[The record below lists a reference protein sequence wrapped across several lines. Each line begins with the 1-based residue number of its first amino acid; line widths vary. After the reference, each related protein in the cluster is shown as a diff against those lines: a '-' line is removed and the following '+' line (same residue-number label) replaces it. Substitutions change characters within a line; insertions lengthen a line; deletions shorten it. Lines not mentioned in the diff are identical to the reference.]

1 MARAR
6 GTLYPYPTL
15 EKHLVLSYDPTSLP
29 ETVVS
34 GPPLTL
40 DACDQEGA
48 FPLELSVTA
57 PGADIAK
64 QLEIN
69 DPADLSERVKMV
81 VVGRSNPSRFRWE
94 IATRAVDKLGESETI
109 LLDPDNYRGRL
120 DIQGFLVYLDGEDRK
135 LKNCRCGESEILS
148 IYFDDYDSPPGSDI
162 PSRWVDFTDPVNL
175 LTDRAEQL
183 FVVRADS
190 EPPLLLLNSSIDE
203 FKRVMS
209 TGAQHGPKQRIRDSV
224 CHRIACQTWQA
235 ILSNTLEKL
244 SRSARAAD
252 DSSVADLLALLTPWR
267 ANLIAG
273 FVGDDG
279 SEGAFPNV
287 EKLIDDLENDP
298 DRVLVEEATNWVQQ
312 HLLKREPF
320 QDLMKFLEV

>member
-69 DPADLSERVKMV
+69 DPADLSEKVKMV

-109 LLDPDNYRGRL
+109 LLD
-120 DIQGFLVYLDGEDRK
+120 K
-135 LKNCRCGESEILS
+135 IL
-148 IYFDDYDSPPGSDI
+148 
-162 PSRWVDFTDPVNL
+162 
-175 LTDRAEQL
+175 
-183 FVVRADS
+183 
-190 EPPLLLLNSSIDE
+190 
-203 FKRVMS
+203 
-209 TGAQHGPKQRIRDSV
+209 
-224 CHRIACQTWQA
+224 
-235 ILSNTLEKL
+235 
-244 SRSARAAD
+244 
-252 DSSVADLLALLTPWR
+252 
-267 ANLIAG
+267 NLIMIN
-273 FVGDDG
+273 F
-279 SEGAFPNV
+279 S
-287 EKLIDDLENDP
+287 
-298 DRVLVEEATNWVQQ
+298 
-312 HLLKREPF
+312 LKI
-320 QDLMKFLEV
+320 